1 MHILMKKTLLI
12 SLLSVVLPAQAAIQE
27 YSFSGAADSGYYN
40 GTTYT
45 GTFSFDDAGLTMA
58 GLELLSLSSL
68 SFNFSGATYDLSTP
82 ALAIATAVFQD
93 GVFSGIEW
101 SVDST
106 SPVIGFTFVPGTVDT
121 TDAFFAYDTSLG
133 FSGAGSLAYSNL
145 IPEPET
151 GVMLI
156 AGLALSAAVVRRKRV
171 ALTSASL

>member
-1 MHILMKKTLLI
+1 MNTLMKKSLLV

-27 YSFSGAADSGYYN
+27 YSFSGAADSGYYI
-40 GTTYT
+40 GTTYA
-45 GTFSFDDAGLTMA
+45 GTFSFDDAALTMA
-58 GLELLSLSSL
+58 GLELLSLNNL

-82 ALAIATAVFQD
+82 ALATATAVFQD

-106 SPVIGFTFVPGTVDT
+106 APVIGFTFVPGTVDT

-145 IPEPET
+145 IPEPEA
-151 GVMLI
+151 GAMLI
-156 AGLALSAAVVRRKRV
+156 AGLALSAVVVRRKKT
-171 ALTSASL
+171 ALAAA